1 MVQSIWTYC
10 DREGLKIMEIA
21 RKKRVVLGLNIFV
34 VVLLVGLILYFVQS
48 SHILHRTAK
57 SISPNGNIKYVIYDM
72 SLKEESDKKS
82 SDFITVQEYDLSE
95 DDSEW
100 KLLNETELSG
110 DYIESSWSWDSRLFV
125 VSVDSKEANLYIFDT
140 QKKSVRKLDNFL
152 DMQLINRAA
161 FNSGLYEQMLSVNK
175 DTKYEFVQW
184 AEHGDK
190 MLVQY
195 TVLVPESEK
204 EDSTEYEGYFWYD
217 YEKDII
223 EGYMD
228 NTY

>member
-1 MVQSIWTYC
+1 M
-10 DREGLKIMEIA
+10 MEIA
-21 RKKRVVLGLNIFV
+21 RKKRVVWGLNILV
-34 VVLLVGLILYFVQS
+34 VVLLVGIIFYFVQS

-57 SISPNGNIKYVIYDM
+57 SISPNGNIKYVIYDI
-72 SLKEESDKKS
+72 SLKEEPGKKG
-82 SDFITVQEYDLSE
+82 SDFLTVEEYDLSE
-95 DDSEW
+95 NDSEW
-100 KLLNETELSG
+100 RLLNETELSG
-110 DYIESSWSWDSRLFV
+110 DYIGSSWSWDSRLFV
-125 VSVDSKEANLYIFDT
+125 VSVDSKEGNIYIFDT
-140 QKKSVRKLDNFL
+140 QRKSVRKLDDFL

-161 FNSGLYEQMLSVNK
+161 FNSGLYQQMLSVNK

-195 TVLVPESEK
+195 TVMEPEPEK
-204 EDSTEYEGYFWYD
+204 EDDTEYEGYFWYD
-217 YEKDII
+217 YEKNII